1 MTREFRE
8 TVGFREMTISSDIS
22 AVSRAIPR
30 RNRAG
35 GVARHVLLGLV
46 LALLLACSADEES
59 APIGS
64 QPTRS
69 AADLATARIVSVSA
83 LATRFVIELGA
94 GRRLVGVD
102 AQSSALPG
110 LAHLPVVDLATAQN
124 LVPDLVLIPA
134 EVDASNRALHS
145 LEAAGARLIEF
156 APHDFEDVF
165 ALCRG
170 LGAQLVG
177 VVSATLFERQIARPL
192 ALIGGI
198 SPALGRPRVVAV
210 VSFEPLE
217 LAGGHSFE
225 TDLIE
230 IAGGTSVTHGGDQ
243 LRIAMTPERWD
254 ELSPD
259 LVLVTTLDEAS
270 LAEKSTARALI
281 PDRYRVEFFAFDR
294 EIFWLEEPE
303 HDAERLRAIIASH
316 SLVGGGR

>member
-1 MTREFRE
+1 
-8 TVGFREMTISSDIS
+8 MTISGDIS
-22 AVSRAIPR
+22 AVSRAGPH
-30 RNRAG
+30 RNSAD
-35 GVARHVLLGLV
+35 GVARRALLGLI
-46 LALLLACSADEES
+46 LALLLACSADEELAPTSPQPALS
-59 APIGS
+59 APD
-64 QPTRS
+64 S
-69 AADLATARIVSVSA
+69 AAQRIVSVSA

-110 LAHLPVVDLATAQN
+110 LAHLPVVDLATAQH
-124 LVPDLVLIPA
+124 LAPDLVLFPA
-134 EVDASNRALHS
+134 EVDAANPALRS
-145 LEAAGARLIEF
+145 LESAGTRLVEF

-230 IAGGTSVTHGGDQ
+230 IAGGTSVTHGGDE

-259 LVLVTTLDEAS
+259 LVLVTTLEEAS
-270 LAEKSTARALI
+270 LAGKSAARARI

-294 EIFWLEEPE
+294 ESFWLEEPE

-316 SLVGGGR
+316 SLARGGR